1 MSPSVHSGPLP
12 PPTVHRPPA
21 LDDPIQLAVLGFYAA
36 MDELLHLAVRWLSLP
51 VLPVLHILPALDDP
65 LHWAVLG
72 WDALDVLI
80 HLAVRWLSFQV
91 LPVLLALGNT
101 LHWAVLGWDA
111 ALPQRFQIQYF
122 PISAIFL
129 PPDLKS
135 AQLFLV

>member
-1 MSPSVHSGPLP
+1 MINLHW
-12 PPTVHRPPA
+12 
-21 LDDPIQLAVLGFYAA
+21 AVLGW
-36 MDELLHLAVRWLSLP
+36 DTLGELLHLAVRWLFL
-51 VLPVLHILPALDDP
+51 LVLHALPALDDP